1 MTLEDVVEEI
11 VGEIYDEN
19 DSKEEIRKRAGYI
32 IGRDNDIYDIDANT
46 SIDHLEEELNL
57 EIPEVSNHPPAGTH
71 WKRCR
76 VVATK
81 TVLGVRFRLSLSPGL
96 LSDCPVS
103 CGNP

>member
-32 IGRDNDIYDIDANT
+32 IKRDSDTYDIDANT

-57 EIPEVSNHPPAGTH
+57 EIPEVSGQQRVQAK
-71 WKRCR
+71 KRPLC
-76 VVATK
+76 
-81 TVLGVRFRLSLSPGL
+81 
-96 LSDCPVS
+96 
-103 CGNP
+103 